1 MDLVSHHY
9 VLIKYGVIKEIYGDL
24 WRFIAPTIRQPTIDE
39 RNGFASDVEA
49 MCFVCHSFFLFLQ
62 LLMEMIY
69 LIMRM
74 EFRFL
79 FQHFQCAPFPK
90 FILPHINYVPNI

>member
-1 MDLVSHHY
+1 MND
-9 VLIKYGVIKEIYGDL
+9 
-24 WRFIAPTIRQPTIDE
+24 
-39 RNGFASDVEA
+39 GFASDVEA

-62 LLMEMIY
+62 HLMEMIY

-90 FILPHINYVPNI
+90 FILPHFVIVSIIYVPNI